1 MATSD
6 SPDHD
11 KIRQDLVRTVI
22 KEPLLSEL
30 EPKKGRRR
38 ARGHVSEQ
46 TKVTNEVPIIIEVN
60 DEYYQGKLEAAT
72 WLDRL
77 VKEAGESV
85 GRPVSSVVTPIGSDQ
100 NPYYKVRLLPAV
112 ILELVEAD
120 YRRALAEQKSALE
133 REKATSDTTAKPVRA
148 PLQLV
153 RYLLIRR
160 IWKDHALLPLIDRS
174 VSTVKADAARRA
186 FLAEGRDIVWAV
198 IDSGI
203 DGTHLHFQSLR
214 TLDVTLPLQ
223 HCDFTTNADDKSA
236 LVDKFGHG
244 THVAGIIA
252 GGFAAVD
259 GAGKAQR
266 TRLGT
271 GQQIE
276 TFTEPVVA
284 ISGIAPSC
292 KLVSMKVLD
301 DRGQGEVSNIIAAV
315 DRIQT
320 MNDHGRNIKIHGVNL
335 SVGYEF
341 DPSWF
346 ACGQTPVCVEVDRL
360 ARSGVVVVI
369 AAGNTGYGLLTA
381 NQRPTGAGMMLTIN
395 DPGNA
400 DLPITVG
407 STHRDAPHTYGVSY
421 FSSKGPTG
429 DGRMKPDIVAPGERI
444 LSCCTSAKADNN
456 AANEYIEDSGTSMA
470 APHVSGVIAAFL
482 SIRREYVGR
491 HEDVKRLFLSTATDL
506 SRNPYFQGRGLIDLM
521 RAIQSV

>member
-1 MATSD
+1 MARTD
-6 SPDHD
+6 SPGQD
-11 KIRQDLVRTVI
+11 KIRRDLVRTVI
-22 KEPLLSEL
+22 KEPLYSRIKELENAAPVPSEL
-30 EPKKGRRR
+30 P
-38 ARGHVSEQ
+38 V
-46 TKVTNEVPIIIEVN
+46 IIEVN

-77 VKEAGESV
+77 VKEAGQSV
-85 GRPVSSVVTPIGSDQ
+85 GRPVSNAVTPIGSEQ
-100 NPYYKVRLLPAV
+100 NPYYKVRLQPAV

-120 YRRALAEQKSALE
+120 YRRALGEQAAALE
-133 REKATSDTTAKPVRA
+133 REKATSDATAKPARA

-160 IWKDHALLPLIDRS
+160 IWLDHELSPLIDRS

-186 FLAEGRDIVWAV
+186 FLAEGKDIVWAV

-203 DGTHLHFQSLR
+203 DSKHLHFKSLH
-214 TLDVTLPLQ
+214 TLDVTLPLR
-223 HCDFTTNADDKSA
+223 HCDFTIPNGDGSESA
-236 LVDKFGHG
+236 LVDGFGHG

-252 GGFAAVD
+252 GGFEAA
-259 GAGKAQR
+259 GGPGEAQR
-266 TRLGT
+266 TRLAAN
-271 GQQIE
+271 QEIE
-276 TFTEPVVA
+276 TFTEKVVA

-301 DRGQGEVSNIIAAV
+301 DLGKGEVSNIIAAI

-320 MNDHGRNIKIHGVNL
+320 INDHGRNIKIHGVNL

-429 DGRMKPDIVAPGERI
+429 DGRMKPDVVAPGERI
-444 LSCCTSAKADNN
+444 LSCCTSAKAAGN
-456 AANEYIEDSGTSMA
+456 ALNEYIEDSGTSMA

>member
-1 MATSD
+1 MATMDSSD
-6 SPDHD
+6 QEKSSVEQE
-11 KIRQDLVRTVI
+11 KIRRDLVRTVI
-22 KEPLLSEL
+22 KEPLYAEIAASKSATDE
-30 EPKKGRRR
+30 
-38 ARGHVSEQ
+38 VS
-46 TKVTNEVPIIIEVN
+46 IIIEVN
-60 DEYYQGKLEAAT
+60 DGYYQGKTEAAT

-77 VKEAGESV
+77 VKQAAESV
-85 GRPVSSVVTPIGSDQ
+85 GRSVSNLVTSIGSEQ
-100 NPYYKVRLLPAV
+100 NPYFKIRLPPSV
-112 ILELVEAD
+112 ILALVETD
-120 YRRALAEQKSALE
+120 YGRAQDERAAALAKEQ
-133 REKATSDTTAKPVRA
+133 ATDSSTPKPTRA
-148 PLQLV
+148 PVELV
-153 RYLLIRR
+153 RYLVIRR
-160 IWKDHALLPLIDRS
+160 IWLDHPLRALIDRS

-203 DGTHLHFQSLR
+203 DGKHTHFQGLD
-214 TLDVTLPLQ
+214 TLDVTLPVC
-223 HCDFTTNADDKSA
+223 HCDFTIPKGDGSPTA
-236 LVDKFGHG
+236 LVDNFGHG

-252 GGFAAVD
+252 GGFEVGGGTGVAY
-259 GAGKAQR
+259 R
-266 TRLGT
+266 TRLGPN
-271 GQQIE
+271 QQVE
-276 TFTEPVVA
+276 TFKEDIKA
-284 ISGIAPSC
+284 ISGMAPSC

-301 DRGQGEVSNIIAAV
+301 DRGQGEVSNIIAAI
-315 DRIQT
+315 DRIQAI
-320 MNDHGRNIKIHGVNL
+320 NDFGRNLKIHGVNL

-400 DLPITVG
+400 ELPITVG
-407 STHRDAPHTYGVSY
+407 STHRDAPHMYGVSY

-429 DGRMKPDIVAPGERI
+429 DGRMKPDVVAPGERV
-444 LSCCTSAKADNN
+444 LSCCTRAKAEGN
-456 AANEYIEDSGTSMA
+456 AENAYVEDSGTSMA

-482 SIRREYVGR
+482 SIRREYIGR

-521 RAIQSV
+521 RAIQSI

>member
-1 MATSD
+1 MAQFD
-6 SPDHD
+6 SPDRE
-11 KIRQDLVRTVI
+11 KIRRDLARTVI
-22 KEPLLSEL
+22 KEPLYSEIAAP
-30 EPKKGRRR
+30 ENEGI
-38 ARGHVSEQ
+38 
-46 TKVTNEVPIIIEVN
+46 EVPVIIEVN
-60 DEYYQGKLEAAT
+60 DEYYRGKTEAAK

-77 VKEAGESV
+77 AKEAGESV
-85 GRPVSSVVTPIGSDQ
+85 HRPVPNVVTSIGSEQ
-100 NPYYKVRLLPAV
+100 NPYYKVRLLPDV
-112 ILELVEAD
+112 ILALVETD
-120 YRRALAEQKSALE
+120 HRQALRERTAALRQE
-133 REKATSDTTAKPVRA
+133 ESTSGTTAKPTRA
-148 PLQLV
+148 PVELV
-153 RYLLIRR
+153 RYLMIRR
-160 IWKDHALLPLIDRS
+160 IWLDHALRALIDLS

-203 DGTHLHFQSLR
+203 DSTHVHFQKLD
-214 TLDVTLPLQ
+214 TLDITLPVR
-223 HCDFTTNADDKSA
+223 HCDFTIPSGDGSPTA
-236 LVDKFGHG
+236 LIDRFGHG

-252 GGFAAVD
+252 GGFEVGGGPGLAH
-259 GAGKAQR
+259 R
-266 TRLGT
+266 TRLGAN
-271 GQQIE
+271 QQIE
-276 TFTEPVVA
+276 TFVESVLQ
-284 ISGIAPSC
+284 ISGMAPSC
-292 KLVSMKVLD
+292 KLVSLKVLN
-301 DRGQGEVSNIIAAV
+301 DRGQGEVSNIIAAI

-320 MNDHGRNIKIHGVNL
+320 INDYGRNLKIHGVNL

-360 ARSGVVVVI
+360 ARSGVIVVI

-400 DLPITVG
+400 NLPITVG

-429 DGRMKPDIVAPGERI
+429 DGRMKPDLVAPGERI
-444 LSCCTSAKADNN
+444 LSCCTSAKAPESV
-456 AANEYIEDSGTSMA
+456 ANVYTEDSGTSMA

-482 SIRREYVGR
+482 SIRREYIGR
-491 HEDVKRLFLSTATDL
+491 HEDVKQLFLSTATDL